1 MPLDLRGSHGRA
13 AQGVLLRDALDGGRR
28 SVSSRLLSRH
38 PAGVF
43 GSTRVRVSVLRR
55 GVSAAALRQPEECGE
70 EGFARGSAGGERA
83 GPLLPVAL
91 GALSWGFAIG
101 AR

>member
-38 PAGVF
+38 PAGGF

-55 GVSAAALRQPEECGE
+55 GVSAGALRQPEECGE
-70 EGFARGSAGGERA
+70 ENFAGGSAGGDW
-83 GPLLPVAL
+83 VAYWLSLWL
-91 GALSWGFAIG
+91 GVLGRVLGS
-101 AR
+101 RQ